1 MSFKVRWSKSKNS
14 ERVISAQI
22 GLFYNFVGSGATQ
35 LGMAS
40 GRITGYNIAE
50 GSIAGVLTIEKG
62 TGQSSITSTSK
73 SNILLQIS
81 RLIIT
86 TC

>member
-1 MSFKVRWSKSKNS
+1 MNFKVRWSKSKSS
-14 ERVISAQI
+14 ERVTSGQI
-22 GLFYNFVGSGATQ
+22 TLFFNFAANGATQ
-35 LGMAS
+35 LGMAT

-62 TGQSSITSTSK
+62 TGQTTITSTSK
-73 SNILLQIS
+73 PSFTEIS
-81 RLIIT
+81 RLITT